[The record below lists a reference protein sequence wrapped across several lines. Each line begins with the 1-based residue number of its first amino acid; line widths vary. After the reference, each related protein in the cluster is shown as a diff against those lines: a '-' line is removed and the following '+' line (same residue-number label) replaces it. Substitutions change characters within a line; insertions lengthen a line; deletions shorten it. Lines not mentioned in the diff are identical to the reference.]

1 MALDQGYTLGRPRG
15 KALGEGGSTK
25 RKTRRPIGQVKQI
38 IDMADPITIDRHLPA
53 RLVVAIGS
61 VRYWGSS
68 AKANPASGH
77 DPREELASLC

>member
-1 MALDQGYTLGRPRG
+1 LWPLIRGTPWETKGQGIGGGWQHKTENEE
-15 KALGEGGSTK
+15 ANWTGETN
-25 RKTRRPIGQVKQI
+25 QN
-38 IDMADPITIDRHLPA
+38 MADPITIDRHLPA